1 MRRSHARSRVKSS
14 SSSKSDMDPVK
25 FQIRSGNRASSSSLY
40 TLTKSNSKHA
50 KSTSLLLTVFSIAV
64 VLGFLFVCYS
74 ILFSGGNRKGSL
86 RYSVVI
92 DGGSTGTRIHV
103 FGYRIESG
111 KPVFEFRGGNY
122 ASLKLHSGL
131 SAYSDDPDGASLSLT
146 ELVEFAKG
154 KIPKGMWKETE
165 VRLMATAGM
174 RLLELSVQEKILQ
187 VTRRVLKSSGFMF
200 RDEWASVIS
209 GSDEGVYA
217 WVVANFALGS
227 LGGDPLKT
235 TGIVEL
241 GGASAQV
248 TFVSSEPMPPEFS
261 RTISFGNVSYNL
273 YSHSFLHFGQNAAH
287 EKLWGSLV
295 SKDQNSAVE
304 STRQGI
310 FTDPCAP
317 KGYNLDTNTQKQHLS
332 GFLAEESRFSASLQA
347 GGNYSECR
355 SAALTIL
362 QEGNEKCS
370 YQHCSIGSTFT
381 PKLQGR
387 FLATEN
393 FFYTSKFFGLGEK
406 SWLSHM
412 ISAGERFC
420 GEDWSKLRVKDPS
433 LDEEDLLRYCFSSA
447 YIVSLLHDTLGVP
460 LDDDERVRF
469 ANQAGDNIPLDW
481 ALGAF
486 ILQTAAEISQ
496 LTGGSS
502 NLHWFYALF
511 GNDSNTL
518 RYLIGIPILITV
530 LVYLVSKW
538 RKPQLKT
545 IYDLEKGRYIV
556 TRIR

>member
-1 MRRSHARSRVKSS
+1 MRRSHARPRVK
-14 SSSKSDMDPVK
+14 SKSDMDPIK
-25 FQIRSGNRASSSSLY
+25 FQIRSGNRASSSSSTF
-40 TLTKSNSKHA
+40 TLTKSNAKHA
-50 KSTSLLLTVFSIAV
+50 KSNLLLTVASIV
-64 VLGFLFVCYS
+64 TVLGFLFVCYL
-74 ILFSGGNRKGSL
+74 ILFSDGNRRGRL

-111 KPVFEFRGGNY
+111 EPVFEFRGANY
-122 ASLKLHSGL
+122 ASLKLHPGL
-131 SAYSDDPDGASLSLT
+131 SAYADDPDGASVSLT

-154 KIPKGMWKETE
+154 RIPKGMWKETE

-174 RLLELSVQEKILQ
+174 RLLEVSVQANILK
-187 VTRRVLKSSGFMF
+187 VTRRVLMSSGFMF

-287 EKLWGSLV
+287 EKLWSSLV
-295 SKDQNSAVE
+295 SKDQNSG
-304 STRQGI
+304 QGI

-317 KGYNLDTNTQKQHLS
+317 KGYDPDRNTQKRLS
-332 GFLAEESRFSASLQA
+332 GFLSEESRLLASFQA

-355 SAALTIL
+355 AAALTIL

-381 PKLQGR
+381 PKLRGR

-406 SWLSHM
+406 AWLSNM

-433 LDEEDLLRYCFSSA
+433 LEEDDLLRYCFSSA
-447 YIVSLLHDTLGVP
+447 YIVSLLHDTLGIP
-460 LDDDERVRF
+460 LDDERVGF
-469 ANQAGDNIPLDW
+469 ASQAGDNIPLDW

-486 ILQTAAEISQ
+486 ILQTETSTSQQAA
-496 LTGGSS
+496 SS
-502 NLHWFYALF
+502 NLHWFYGVF
-511 GNDSNTL
+511 VNDSKTL
-518 RYLIGIPILITV
+518 FYLIGVPILMTV
-530 LVYLVSKW
+530 LVCLVSKW

-556 TRIR
+556 SRIR

>member
-1 MRRSHARSRVKSS
+1 MRRSHARSRVKNS
-14 SSSKSDMDPVK
+14 SSSKSDMDPIK
-25 FQIRSGNRASSSSLY
+25 FQIRSGNRAPSSSSTY
-40 TLTKSNSKHA
+40 TLTKPNSKHA
-50 KSTSLLLTVFSIAV
+50 KSNLLLTVGSISV
-64 VLGFLFVCYS
+64 VLGVLFLCYS
-74 ILFSGGNRKGSL
+74 ILFSGGNLRGSL

-111 KPVFEFRGGNY
+111 KPVFEFRGANY
-122 ASLKLHSGL
+122 ASLKLHPGL
-131 SAYSDDPDGASLSLT
+131 SAFADDPDGASVSLT

-154 KIPKGMWKETE
+154 RVPKGMWIETE

-174 RLLELSVQEKILQ
+174 RLLELPVQEKILG
-187 VTRRVLKSSGFMF
+187 VARRVLKSSGFLF

-248 TFVSSEPMPPEFS
+248 TFVSSEQMPPEFS
-261 RTISFGNVSYNL
+261 RTISFGNVTYNL

-287 EKLWGSLV
+287 DKLWGSLL
-295 SKDQNSAVE
+295 SRDHNSAVE
-304 STRQGI
+304 PTREKI

-317 KGYNLDTNTQKQHLS
+317 KGYNLDANTQKHLS
-332 GFLAEESRFSASLQA
+332 GLLAEESRLSDSFQA
-347 GGNYSECR
+347 GGNYSQCR

-362 QEGNEKCS
+362 QDGNEKCS

-381 PKLQGR
+381 PKLRGR

-406 SWLSHM
+406 AWLSNM

-433 LDEEDLLRYCFSSA
+433 LHEEDLLRYCFSSA
-447 YIVSLLHDTLGVP
+447 YIVSLLHDTLGIP
-460 LDDDERVRF
+460 LDDERIGY
-469 ANQAGDNIPLDW
+469 ANQAGDIPLDW

-486 ILQTAAEISQ
+486 IQQTATETSQ
-496 LTGGSS
+496 HAASG
-502 NLHWFYALF
+502 NLHWFHALF
-511 GNDSNTL
+511 SNHPKTL
-518 RYLIGIPILITV
+518 HYLIGIPILMTV
-530 LVYLVSKW
+530 LVYLVTKW

>member
-14 SSSKSDMDPVK
+14 SKTDMDPIK
-25 FQIRSGNRASSSSLY
+25 FQIRSGNRASSSSSTY

-50 KSTSLLLTVFSIAV
+50 KSNLMLTVASISI
-64 VLGFLFVCYS
+64 VLGFLFLFYS
-74 ILFSGGNRKGSL
+74 ILFSGGNLRGSL

-111 KPVFEFRGGNY
+111 KPVFEFRGANY
-122 ASLKLHSGL
+122 ASLKLHPGL
-131 SAYSDDPDGASLSLT
+131 SAFADDPDGASVSLT

-154 KIPKGMWKETE
+154 RVPKGMWMETE

-174 RLLELSVQEKILQ
+174 RLLELPVQEKILG
-187 VTRRVLKSSGFMF
+187 VARRVLKSSGFLF

-287 EKLWGSLV
+287 DKLWGSLL
-295 SKDQNSAVE
+295 SRDHNPAME
-304 STRQGI
+304 STREKI

-317 KGYNLDTNTQKQHLS
+317 RGYNLDANTQKHLS
-332 GFLAEESRFSASLQA
+332 GLLAEESRISDSFQA
-347 GGNYSECR
+347 GGNYSQCR
-355 SAALTIL
+355 SAALNIL

-381 PKLQGR
+381 PKLRGR
-387 FLATEN
+387 FFATEN
-393 FFYTSKFFGLGEK
+393 FFYTSKFFGLREK
-406 SWLSHM
+406 AWLSNM

-447 YIVSLLHDTLGVP
+447 YIVSLLHDTFGIP
-460 LDDDERVRF
+460 LDDERIGY
-469 ANQAGDNIPLDW
+469 ANQAGDIPLDW

-486 ILQTAAEISQ
+486 ILQTATETSQ
-496 LTGGSS
+496 HSS
-502 NLHWFYALF
+502 SGNLHWFHALF
-511 GNDSNTL
+511 SHDSKL
-518 RYLIGIPILITV
+518 LHYLIGIPILMTA
-530 LVYLVSKW
+530 LVYLVTKW

>member
-14 SSSKSDMDPVK
+14 TKSDMDPIK
-25 FQIRSGNRASSSSLY
+25 FQIRSGNHRASSSSSTY
-40 TLTKSNSKHA
+40 TFTKPNSKHA
-50 KSTSLLLTVFSIAV
+50 KSNLMLTIASV
-64 VLGFLFVCYS
+64 SVLLGFLFLCYS
-74 ILFSGGNRKGSL
+74 ILFSGGNRLGSL

-92 DGGSTGTRIHV
+92 DGGSTGTRVHV
-103 FGYRIESG
+103 FGYRVESG
-111 KPVFEFRGGNY
+111 KPVFEFRGANY
-122 ASLKLHSGL
+122 ASLKLHPGL
-131 SAYSDDPDGASLSLT
+131 SAFADDPDGASVSLT

-154 KIPKGMWKETE
+154 KVPKGVWMETE

-174 RLLELSVQEKILQ
+174 RLLELPVQEKILR
-187 VTRRVLKSSGFMF
+187 VTRRVLKSSGFLF

-248 TFVSSEPMPPEFS
+248 TFVSNEPMPAEFS

-287 EKLWGSLV
+287 DKLWGSLL
-295 SKDQNSAVE
+295 SRDHNSAVE
-304 STRQGI
+304 PTRKRI
-310 FTDPCAP
+310 FSDPCAP
-317 KGYNLDTNTQKQHLS
+317 KGYSLDTNTQKHLS
-332 GFLAEESRFSASLQA
+332 GLLALESGFSDSFHA

-362 QEGNEKCS
+362 QEGNEKCT
-370 YQHCSIGSTFT
+370 YQHCSIGSAFT
-381 PKLQGR
+381 PKLQGK

-393 FFYTSKFFGLGEK
+393 FFHTSKFFGLGEK
-406 SWLSHM
+406 AWLSNM

-433 LDEEDLLRYCFSSA
+433 LRDEDLLRYCFSSA
-447 YIVSLLHDTLGVP
+447 YIVSLLHDTLGIP
-460 LDDDERVRF
+460 LDDERIEF
-469 ANQAGDNIPLDW
+469 AIQAGDIPLDW

-486 ILQTAAEISQ
+486 ILQTATETSQHAAIS
-496 LTGGSS
+496 
-502 NLHWFYALF
+502 NHHWFYDLF
-511 GNDSNTL
+511 SNDSKTL
-518 RYLIGIPILITV
+518 RYVIGIPILLTV

-538 RKPQLKT
+538 RKPKLKT

>member
-1 MRRSHARSRVKSS
+1 M
-14 SSSKSDMDPVK
+14 
-25 FQIRSGNRASSSSLY
+25 
-40 TLTKSNSKHA
+40 
-50 KSTSLLLTVFSIAV
+50 
-64 VLGFLFVCYS
+64 
-74 ILFSGGNRKGSL
+74 
-86 RYSVVI
+86 
-92 DGGSTGTRIHV
+92 

-111 KPVFEFRGGNY
+111 KPVFEFRGANY
-122 ASLKLHSGL
+122 ASLKLHPGL
-131 SAYSDDPDGASLSLT
+131 SSYADDPDGASVALT

-154 KIPKGMWKETE
+154 RVPKGMWVETE

-174 RLLELSVQEKILQ
+174 RLLDVPVQEKILQ
-187 VTRRVLKSSGFMF
+187 VTRRVLKASGFMF

-227 LGGDPLKT
+227 LGGDPIKT

-248 TFVSSEPMPPEFS
+248 TFVPSEPVPSEFS
-261 RTISFGNVSYNL
+261 RTVSFGNVSYSL

-295 SKDQNSAVE
+295 SRDRDSAVE
-304 STRQGI
+304 PTREGKHA
-310 FTDPCAP
+310 DPCAP
-317 KGYNLDTNTQKQHLS
+317 KGYNLDTITQKHLS
-332 GFLAEESRFSASLQA
+332 GFLAEESKLASSFQA
-347 GGNYSECR
+347 VGNYSECR

-362 QEGNEKCS
+362 QEGNDKCK

-381 PKLQGR
+381 PKLQGK

-406 SWLSHM
+406 SWLSNM

-433 LDEEDLLRYCFSSA
+433 LEEEDLLRYCFSSA

-460 LDDDERVRF
+460 LDDERVGF
-469 ANQAGDNIPLDW
+469 ANQAGDDIPLDW

-486 ILQTAAEISQ
+486 ILQTEASTSQ
-496 LTGGSS
+496 HASS
-502 NLHWFYALF
+502 SHLHWLYALF
-511 GNDSNTL
+511 GNDSQTL
-518 RYLIGIPILITV
+518 LYFIGVPVIMTV
-530 LVYLVSKW
+530 VVCLVSKW

-556 TRIR
+556 SRIR

>member
-1 MRRSHARSRVKSS
+1 MRRSHARSRVVK
-14 SSSKSDMDPVK
+14 SSKSDMDPIK
-25 FQIRSGNRASSSSLY
+25 FQIRSGNRSSSTY
-40 TLTKSNSKHA
+40 TVTKSNSKHS
-50 KSTSLLLTVFSIAV
+50 KSNLCLIFVSIAV
-64 VLGFLFVCYS
+64 VLSFLFICYS
-74 ILFSGGNRKGSL
+74 ILLSGGNRRGL
-86 RYSVVI
+86 IRYSVVI

-103 FGYRIESG
+103 FRYRIEFG
-111 KPVFEFRGGNY
+111 KPVFEFRGGDY
-122 ASLKLHSGL
+122 ASLKLHPGL
-131 SAYSDDPDGASLSLT
+131 SAYSDDPDGASLSLM

-154 KIPKGMWKETE
+154 RIPKGLWKETE

-174 RLLELSVQEKILQ
+174 RLVELSVQEKILG
-187 VTRRVLKSSGFMF
+187 VARRVLKSSGFLF

-248 TFVSSEPMPPEFS
+248 TFVSSEPVPPEFS
-261 RTISFGNVSYNL
+261 RTISIGNVSYNL

-295 SKDQNSAVE
+295 SKDQNSVE
-304 STRQGI
+304 STRKGI

-317 KGYNLDTNTQKQHLS
+317 KGYNLDTIAQKQHLS
-332 GFLAEESRFSASLQA
+332 GFLAEESKFSASLQA

-362 QEGNEKCS
+362 QEGNDKCS
-370 YQHCSIGSTFT
+370 YQHCSIGSSLT

-406 SWLSHM
+406 SWLSNM
-412 ISAGERFC
+412 ISAGEKFC

-460 LDDDERVRF
+460 LDDERVKY

-486 ILQTAAEISQ
+486 ILQTAAETSQ
-496 LTGGSS
+496 HTGSS
-502 NLHWFYALF
+502 NLHSFYALF
-511 GNDSNTL
+511 GTDSNTL
-518 RYLIGIPILITV
+518 LYLIGIPILITV

>member
-1 MRRSHARSRVKSS
+1 MRRSHTRSRVKSS
-14 SSSKSDMDPVK
+14 KSENMDPIK
-25 FQIRSGNRASSSSLY
+25 FQIRSGNRASSSSSSTY
-40 TLTKSNSKHA
+40 TLTKSNAKHA
-50 KSTSLLLTVFSIAV
+50 KSNILLTFASIAF
-64 VLGFLFVCYS
+64 VLGFLFICYS
-74 ILFSGGNRKGSL
+74 ILFSDGNRRGSL
-86 RYSVVI
+86 CYGVVI

-111 KPVFEFRGGNY
+111 KPVFEFKGANY
-122 ASLKLHSGL
+122 ASLKLHPGL
-131 SAYSDDPDGASLSLT
+131 SAFADDPNGASVSLT
-146 ELVEFAKG
+146 ELIEFAKG
-154 KIPKGMWKETE
+154 RIPKGMWMETE

-174 RLLELSVQEKILQ
+174 RLLELPVQEKILN
-187 VTRRVLKSSGFMF
+187 VARRVLKSSGFLF

-235 TGIVEL
+235 TGIIEL
-241 GGASAQV
+241 GGASTQV
-248 TFVSSEPMPPEFS
+248 TFVSSEPMPSEFS
-261 RTISFGNVSYNL
+261 RTISFGKFSYNL

-287 EKLWGSLV
+287 DKLWGSLL
-295 SKDQNSAVE
+295 SRDHNSAVE
-304 STRQGI
+304 PTWEKI

-317 KGYNLDTNTQKQHLS
+317 KGYNLDTKTQKHLS
-332 GFLAEESRFSASLQA
+332 GLLAEKSRFSDSFQA

-393 FFYTSKFFGLGEK
+393 FFHTSKFFGLGK
-406 SWLSHM
+406 KAWLSNM

-420 GEDWSKLRVKDPS
+420 GEDWSTLRVKDPS
-433 LDEEDLLRYCFSSA
+433 LEKEDILRYCFSSA
-447 YIVSLLHDTLGVP
+447 YIVSLLHDTLGIP
-460 LDDDERVRF
+460 LDDERIGY
-469 ANQAGDNIPLDW
+469 AIQAGDIPLDW

-486 ILQTAAEISQ
+486 ILHTTTETSQ
-496 LTGGSS
+496 RSASGNNT
-502 NLHWFYALF
+502 HWFYAMF
-511 GNDSNTL
+511 SNDSKTL
-518 RYLIGIPILITV
+518 TYLIGIPILITV
-530 LVYLVSKW
+530 LVCLVSKW

>member
-1 MRRSHARSRVKSS
+1 MRRSHTRSRVKTKPD
-14 SSSKSDMDPVK
+14 KSVMDPVK
-25 FQIRSGNRASSSSLY
+25 FQIRSSNRSSSSSSIY

-50 KSTSLLLTVFSIAV
+50 KSNLFLTVASVAT

-74 ILFSGGNRKGSL
+74 IVSSGRGSL

-103 FGYRIESG
+103 FGYRIVSG
-111 KPVFEFRGGNY
+111 KPVFEFRGANY
-122 ASLKLHSGL
+122 ASLKLHPGL
-131 SAYSDDPDGASLSLT
+131 SSYVDDPDGASVALT

-154 KIPKGMWKETE
+154 RVPKGMWVETE

-174 RLLELSVQEKILQ
+174 RLLDVPVQEKILQ
-187 VTRRVLKSSGFMF
+187 VTRRVLKASGFMF

-227 LGGDPLKT
+227 LGGDPIKT

-248 TFVSSEPMPPEFS
+248 TFVPSEPVPSEFS
-261 RTISFGNVSYNL
+261 RTVSFGNVSYSL

-295 SKDQNSAVE
+295 SRDRDSAVE
-304 STRQGI
+304 PTREGKHA
-310 FTDPCAP
+310 DPCAP
-317 KGYNLDTNTQKQHLS
+317 KGYNLDTITQKHLS
-332 GFLAEESRFSASLQA
+332 GFLAEESKLASSFQA
-347 GGNYSECR
+347 VGNYSECR

-362 QEGNEKCS
+362 QEGNDKCK
-370 YQHCSIGSTFT
+370 YQQCSIGSTFT
-381 PKLQGR
+381 PKLQGK

-406 SWLSHM
+406 SWLSNM

-433 LDEEDLLRYCFSSA
+433 LEEEDLLRYCFSSA

-460 LDDDERVRF
+460 LDDERVGF
-469 ANQAGDNIPLDW
+469 ANQAGDDIPLDW

-486 ILQTAAEISQ
+486 ILQTEASTSQ
-496 LTGGSS
+496 HASS
-502 NLHWFYALF
+502 SHLHWLYALF
-511 GNDSNTL
+511 GNDSQTL
-518 RYLIGIPILITV
+518 LYFIGVPVIMTV
-530 LVYLVSKW
+530 VVCLVSKW

-556 TRIR
+556 SRIR